1 MRPLLSYQWITGMG
15 RPVALQDSV
24 TSSPSVTLT
33 LAGGEIIT
41 GLDPLPKEKGQ
52 KISVVKEHV

>member
-1 MRPLLSYQWITGMG
+1 M
-15 RPVALQDSV
+15 ALQDSV
-24 TSSPSVTLT
+24 TSPPSVTLT
-33 LAGGEIIT
+33 LAGGETIT